1 MNYTNLKEK
10 TVNGFKWSSLDKLGK
25 LGGQFVVGIILT
37 RLLSPVDYGLIGM
50 ITIFIVIG
58 QSLINSGFGQALIQK
73 KDADNV
79 DFSTVFYFNI
89 FTSILIYLI
98 LFLSAPL
105 IARFY
110 NQPQL
115 ISLIKVICISFVID
129 SFGLV
134 HVTWLTKNLHFKA
147 PSLIGI
153 ISVII
158 SGTISII
165 MAYRGFGVW
174 ALVTHTVLRSAIT
187 SFSLWWVSK
196 WKPLLV
202 FSTKSL
208 KKLFSFGSKILVAGL
223 MQSVFENLYFLIIG
237 RFFIAESLGYYTRA
251 VQFKDLPVK
260 TITAVVQNVTFP
272 VFSALQDDNA
282 KLISG
287 YTKVIRML
295 AAIVLPLM
303 VIIFITSGPL
313 IRLVLGEKWL
323 PVIPYLK
330 LMALYGWI
338 YIIFTINTQIVVVR
352 GRSDYYLQI
361 QIIDKVMIVIALL
374 LTYRYNIMA
383 IIYGNMAATVI
394 TAVVTSIY
402 LRKVINITLLYLMK
416 NIVPFI
422 FAASFML
429 MSGII
434 LERYIINDIWYLL
447 SSVSLSFAVYIFILW
462 ILKVDELKSGIK
474 MASNLIKS
482 S

>member
-10 TVNGFKWSSLDKLGK
+10 TVNGFKWSSLDKFGK

-37 RLLSPVDYGLIGM
+37 RLLDPVDYGLIGM

-89 FTSILIYLI
+89 FASVLIYLI
-98 LFLSAPL
+98 LFFSAPL

-110 NQPQL
+110 DQPQL
-115 ISLIKVICISFVID
+115 IPLIKVICLSFVID
-129 SFGLV
+129 AFGLV
-134 HVTWLTKNLHFKA
+134 HITWLAKNLHFKA

-158 SGTISII
+158 SGTISIL
-165 MAYRGFGVW
+165 MAYKGFGVW
-174 ALVTHTVLRSAIT
+174 ALVSHVVLRSAIT

-202 FSTKSL
+202 FSKTSL
-208 KKLFSFGSKILVAGL
+208 KKLFSFGSKILIAGL
-223 MQSVFENLYFLIIG
+223 MQSIFHNIYFLIIG

-251 VQFKDLPVK
+251 VQFRDLPVK

-272 VFSALQDDNA
+272 VFSALQDDDG
-282 KLISG
+282 KLFSG

-295 AAIVLPLM
+295 SAAVLPLM
-303 VIIFITSGPL
+303 VLIFMTSRPL
-313 IRLVLGEKWL
+313 IHMVLGEKWL

-330 LMALYGWI
+330 LMALYGWV
-338 YIIFTINTQIVVVR
+338 YVIFTINTQIVVVR

-361 QIIDKVMIVIALL
+361 QIIDKVLIVIALL
-374 LTYRYNIMA
+374 LTYKYNIMA
-383 IIYGNMAATVI
+383 IIYGNMVATVM
-394 TAVVTSIY
+394 TALVTGIY
-402 LRKVINITLLYLMK
+402 LRKVINISLLYQLK
-416 NIVPFI
+416 SILPFI
-422 FAASFML
+422 FAAFIML
-429 MSGII
+429 ICGII
-434 LERYIINDIWYLL
+434 LEKYIKNDLWYLL
-447 SSVSLSFAVYIFILW
+447 SSVSLSTMIYIFILW
-462 ILKVDELKSGIK
+462 IIKVDELKTGIK
-474 MASNLIKS
+474 MASNLFRS

>member
-1 MNYTNLKEK
+1 
-10 TVNGFKWSSLDKLGK
+10 
-25 LGGQFVVGIILT
+25 
-37 RLLSPVDYGLIGM
+37 
-50 ITIFIVIG
+50 
-58 QSLINSGFGQALIQK
+58 
-73 KDADNV
+73 
-79 DFSTVFYFNI
+79 
-89 FTSILIYLI
+89 
-98 LFLSAPL
+98 
-105 IARFY
+105 
-110 NQPQL
+110 
-115 ISLIKVICISFVID
+115 
-129 SFGLV
+129 
-134 HVTWLTKNLHFKA
+134 
-147 PSLIGI
+147 
-153 ISVII
+153 
-158 SGTISII
+158 
-165 MAYRGFGVW
+165 
-174 ALVTHTVLRSAIT
+174 
-187 SFSLWWVSK
+187 
-196 WKPLLV
+196 V
-202 FSTKSL
+202 FSTKSI
-208 KKLFSFGSKILVAGL
+208 KKLLSFGSKILGAGL

-272 VFSALQDDNA
+272 VFSALQDNNA

-313 IRLVLGEKWL
+313 IRLVLGEKWM

-416 NIVPFI
+416 NIAPFLI
-422 FAASFML
+422 AASVML

-462 ILKVDELKSGIK
+462 MLKVDELKSGIK
-474 MASNLIKS
+474 MASNFIKS

>member
-1 MNYTNLKEK
+1 MNYTNLKK
-10 TVNGFKWSSLDKLGK
+10 QTVNGFKWSSLDKLGK

-37 RLLSPVDYGLIGM
+37 RLLDPVDYGLIGM

-89 FTSILIYLI
+89 FASLLIYLI

-110 NQPQL
+110 DQPQL
-115 ISLIKVICISFVID
+115 IPLIKVICISFVID
-129 SFGLV
+129 AFGLV

-158 SGTISII
+158 SGTISIF

-174 ALVTHTVLRSAIT
+174 ALVTHTVLRSIIT

-202 FSTKSL
+202 FSIRSL
-208 KKLFSFGSKILVAGL
+208 KKLFSFGSKILIAGL
-223 MQSVFENLYFLIIG
+223 MQSIFENLYFLIIG
-237 RFFIAESLGYYTRA
+237 RFYIAESLGYYTRA

-272 VFSALQDDNA
+272 VFSALQDDDG

-287 YTKVIRML
+287 YTKVLRML

-313 IRLVLGEKWL
+313 IQMVLGEKWL

-361 QIIDKVMIVIALL
+361 QIIDKIMIIVALF
-374 LTYRYNIMA
+374 LTYRYNIMT
-383 IIYGNMAATVI
+383 IIYGHMAATVI

-402 LRKVINITLLYLMK
+402 LRKVINISFLYQIR
-416 NIVPFI
+416 NILPFI
-422 FAASFML
+422 FAASIML

-434 LERYIINDIWYLL
+434 LEKYITNDLWYLL
-447 SSVSLSFAVYIFILW
+447 SSVSLSFLVYIFLLW
-462 ILKVDELKSGIK
+462 LLKVDELKSGIR
-474 MASNLIKS
+474 MAKNFLKPS
-482 S
+482 